1 MQEDILPQRRLVGR
15 TIALYNPAKNRWLG
29 VNNEGG
35 AASPAQGDAF
45 HPGWK
50 WERFE
55 VHDVGND
62 QVGLRNPET
71 RRWLRVMDDRVES
84 FAMGDWNDSWGAER
98 LQLRDA
104 GDGHVGVY
112 NPGSQRW
119 VAVTPEGGTTA
130 VRQGA
135 GDVPRDSSNWE
146 RFRVELVDILPQ
158 RRLAVPEPAVV
169 WIPGKFGDKHCRYGN
184 KCEDKGCSFA
194 HPTTWQHVQRPK
206 PPSATSEKRTIY
218 VAIDGMNV
226 GRNRST
232 FDPEYVDETN
242 PKRKAFD
249 EVRAHAKE
257 TSPPLLALGVIAAI
271 KTVLGANESKEAR
284 AAGVEYV
291 PMAFL
296 VEWVRDGGRSGALKA
311 FNAELLDAWLS
322 YITFTPSRRND
333 DDALIDFAKGKL
345 GHGHECYLVT
355 NDNFKDHIN
364 QGKKGKI
371 TDEWFKQHVVG
382 YMWLGRDGELQLMP
396 DPDLKGVL
404 PGLRC
409 AN

>member
-1 MQEDILPQRRLVGR
+1 MLGMQEDILPQRRLVGR
-15 TIALYNPAKNRWLG
+15 TIALYNPAQNRWLG

-84 FAMGDWNDSWGAER
+84 FAMGDWNDGWGASDR

-158 RRLAVPEPAVV
+158 RRLV
-169 WIPGKFGDKHCRYGN
+169 G
-184 KCEDKGCSFA
+184 
-194 HPTTWQHVQRPK
+194 
-206 PPSATSEKRTIY
+206 RTIALY
-218 VAIDGMNV
+218 NLAQ
-226 GRNRST
+226 NRWPS
-232 FDPEYVDETN
+232 
-242 PKRKAFD
+242 
-249 EVRAHAKE
+249 
-257 TSPPLLALGVIAAI
+257 I
-271 KTVLGANESKEAR
+271 
-284 AAGVEYV
+284 
-291 PMAFL
+291 
-296 VEWVRDGGRSGALKA
+296 LKIV
-311 FNAELLDAWLS
+311 NGSMEQW
-322 YITFTPSRRND
+322 
-333 DDALIDFAKGKL
+333 DDAKL
-345 GHGHECYLVT
+345 STSDQCDARRG
-355 NDNFKDHIN
+355 
-364 QGKKGKI
+364 
-371 TDEWFKQHVVG
+371 W
-382 YMWLGRDGELQLMP
+382 
-396 DPDLKGVL
+396 
-404 PGLRC
+404 
-409 AN
+409 